1 LSWPA
6 TTAHARARD
15 ARPSPHAEHAL
26 AALARARPSSVRPSR
41 AAAQNGSTDA
51 TGLAVACYDLGC
63 FIQYHADG
71 RKIVASMGAKA
82 PLMGL
87 LTHADAAVQ
96 KYALSTTQKLMV
108 MNWEMLAK

>member
-1 LSWPA
+1 
-6 TTAHARARD
+6 
-15 ARPSPHAEHAL
+15 
-26 AALARARPSSVRPSR
+26 
-41 AAAQNGSTDA
+41 
-51 TGLAVACYDLGC
+51 
-63 FIQYHADG
+63 
-71 RKIVASMGAKA
+71 MGAKA